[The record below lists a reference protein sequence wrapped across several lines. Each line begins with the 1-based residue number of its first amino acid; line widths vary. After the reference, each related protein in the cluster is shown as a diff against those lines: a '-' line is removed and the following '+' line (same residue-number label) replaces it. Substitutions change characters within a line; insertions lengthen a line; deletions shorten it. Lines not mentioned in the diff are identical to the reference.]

1 MHHVR
6 HPYPPNAPVLQ
17 FGDRPIMDYVTH
29 QRRLYPALA
38 TAYALHL
45 SMVGL
50 KVRAVGTLLRHH
62 GAQGREDP

>member
-1 MHHVR
+1 
-6 HPYPPNAPVLQ
+6 
-17 FGDRPIMDYVTH
+17 MDYVTH

-50 KVRAVGTLLRHH
+50 KVRAVGTLVPHH